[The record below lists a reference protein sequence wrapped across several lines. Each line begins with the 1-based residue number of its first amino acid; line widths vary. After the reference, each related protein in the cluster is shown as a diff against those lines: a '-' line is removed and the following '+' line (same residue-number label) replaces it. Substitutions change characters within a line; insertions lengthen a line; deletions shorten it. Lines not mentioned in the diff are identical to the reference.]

1 MIDVGERFRELRTNS
16 GKRGGGGRGGVQPF
30 EDVCTVFFVVVIV
43 VVF

>member
-16 GKRGGGGRGGVQPF
+16 GKRGGRGGVQPF